1 MFGKRRDGA
10 GAGQSV
16 HVAAS
21 CSFTSC
27 LLIAGPDPVKAAIP
41 ASLDCAQVCWA
52 RLREILRGRT
62 WRLQLENTKD
72 LRQTRSPKNIEEPL
86 PAVFGLC
93 AK

>member
-52 RLREILRGRT
+52 RFRGKYSEAGHGGCSLR
-62 WRLQLENTKD
+62 
-72 LRQTRSPKNIEEPL
+72 TRKICDKL
-86 PAVFGLC
+86 GLC